1 MVYRA
6 IGIVSGSSLNGL
18 DLAFA
23 EVQETSGKWSAEILA
38 SERFPYSEAW
48 KQKLRN
54 SASLNVKAH
63 QQLHIEYGRYIA
75 ETVRKFIDTNNL
87 HFKVQLIACH
97 GHISVYDPAHHICSV
112 LGDGATIAALTG
124 INVVTD
130 VRCVDLSLG
139 GKGAPVYPVAEKLLF
154 PGNHAFLHLGANA
167 TLSGHHNNFYRSLEV
182 CPANKLLDLIASRDE
197 KPFDPA
203 GSMAAEGKTDTRL
216 LTILNELEYYKLPYP
231 KTLSLD
237 FATDVI
243 YPLVDDL
250 SLSVH
255 DALRTAVEHIA
266 VKVAEAWRY
275 LSVQQIFPSSRLFLT
290 GGGANNEFLVSR
302 IAGNLAADGVEIIVP
317 DKGIVNFKESL
328 AMALIGILRWREEN
342 NAFSYIT
349 GASRD
354 SIGGAVWIGQE
365 A

>member
-23 EVQETSGKWSAEILA
+23 EVQETSGRWTAEILA
-38 SERFPYSEAW
+38 AERFPYTAAW
-48 KQKLRN
+48 KDKLRAA
-54 SASLNVKAH
+54 ASLNVKAH
-63 QQLHIEYGRYIA
+63 LQLHIEYGRYIA

-97 GHISVYDPAHHICSV
+97 GHTSVYDPAHHICSV

-130 VRCVDLSLG
+130 VRCIDLSLG
-139 GKGAPVYPVAEKLLF
+139 GKGAPIYPIAEKLLF
-154 PGNHAFLHLGANA
+154 PDNHISLHLGANA
-167 TLSGHHNNFYRSLEV
+167 VLSGHHNNFYQSLEV
-182 CPANKLLDLIASRDE
+182 CPANKLLDMIAQRDD

-203 GSMAAEGKTDTRL
+203 GAMAAEGKLDSRL
-216 LTILNELEYYKLPYP
+216 LTIINELEYYRLPYP

-237 FATDVI
+237 FASDVI

-250 SLSVH
+250 SLTVQ
-255 DALRTAVEHIA
+255 DALRTVVEHIA
-266 VKVAEAWRY
+266 VQVASAFRY
-275 LSVQQIFPSSRLFLT
+275 LNQQHQFPSGRLMLT

-317 DKGIVNFKESL
+317 DKSTVNFKESL

-342 NAFSYIT
+342 NVFSYIT

>member
-23 EVQETSGKWSAEILA
+23 EVQETSGKWNAEILA
-38 SERFPYSEAW
+38 SERFPYTAEW
-48 KQKLRN
+48 REKLRN
-54 SASLNVKAH
+54 AASLNVKAH
-63 QQLHIEYGRYIA
+63 HQLHIEYGRYIA
-75 ETVRKFIDTNNL
+75 ETVRKFIDKYDL

-97 GHISVYDPAHHICSV
+97 GHISVYDPAIGICSV

-130 VRCVDLSLG
+130 VRCIDLSLG
-139 GKGAPVYPVAEKLLF
+139 GNGAPVYPVAEKLLF
-154 PGNHAFLHLGANA
+154 PENYTFLHLGANA
-167 TLSGHHNNFYRSLEV
+167 ILSGHHHDFYQSLEV
-182 CPANKLLDLIASRDE
+182 CPANKLLDMIARRDD

-203 GSMAAEGKTDTRL
+203 GAMAAEGKTDTRL
-216 LTILNELEYYKLPYP
+216 LTLLNELEYYRLPYP
-231 KTLSLD
+231 KKLSLD
-237 FATDVI
+237 FTTDVI

-255 DALRTAVEHIA
+255 DALRTVVEHIA
-266 VKVAEAWRY
+266 VKIAGAWRY
-275 LSVQQIFPSSRLFLT
+275 LNQQHTFPSSRLMVT
-290 GGGANNEFLVSR
+290 GGGANNDFMVSR
-302 IAGNLAADGVEIIVP
+302 IAGNLAVDGVELIVP
-317 DKGIVNFKESL
+317 DKTIVNFKESL
-328 AMALIGILRWREEN
+328 AMALLGILRWREEN
-342 NAFSYIT
+342 NVFSYIT

>member
-23 EVQETSGKWSAEILA
+23 EVQETTGKWSAEILA
-38 SERFPYSEAW
+38 AERFPYSAAW
-48 KQKLRN
+48 KEKLRN
-54 SASLNVKAH
+54 AASLNVKAH
-63 QQLHIEYGRYIA
+63 QELHIEYGQYIA
-75 ETVRKFIDTNNL
+75 ETVRKFIDTHNL

-97 GHISVYDPAHHICSV
+97 GHISVYDPGHHLCSV

-130 VRCVDLSLG
+130 VRCIDLSLG

-154 PGNHAFLHLGANA
+154 PENHTFLHLGSNA
-167 TLSGHHNNFYRSLEV
+167 ILSGHHNQFYQSFQV
-182 CPANKLLDLIASRDE
+182 CPANKLLDLIARRDD

-203 GSMAAEGKTDTRL
+203 GAMAAEGKVDKKL
-216 LTILNELEYYKLPYP
+216 LDILNELEYYRLPHP

-237 FATDVI
+237 FASDVI
-243 YPLVDDL
+243 FPLIDDM

-266 VKVAEAWRY
+266 VQVAAGWRH
-275 LSVQQIFPSSRLFLT
+275 LSEQHNFPSSRLMLT
-290 GGGANNEFLVSR
+290 GGGANNDFLVAR
-302 IAGNLAADGVEIIVP
+302 IAGNLSADGAEIILP
-317 DKGIVNFKESL
+317 DKNVVNFKEPL

-342 NAFSYIT
+342 NVFSYIT